1 MIFLNLIIIYFLFV
15 LSSSMVRLYK
25 QISIGLE
32 VLQYFTTRK
41 WIFHNNK
48 ILAMFNELS
57 PEDKKMFRTF
67 MTADTDKMEYFKN
80 MVLGARQYCM
90 KEDLSS
96 LPRAR
101 RHQKM

>member
-1 MIFLNLIIIYFLFV
+1 
-15 LSSSMVRLYK
+15 MVRIQK
-25 QISIGLE
+25 RISVGLE
-32 VLQYFTTRK
+32 VLQYFTTRE

-48 ILAMFNELS
+48 IITIFDDLS
-57 PEDKKMFRTF
+57 PEDKKIFRTF
-67 MTADTDKMEYFKN
+67 IPSDTDKVEYIKN
-80 MVLGARQYCM
+80 VILGTRQYCM